1 MVGHHASVVVA
12 KAIRGT
18 TIYSSF
24 CRSGHYIYHAEQP
37 MRGFPLLPVDYAAF
51 HGIYEGDKQQLYDE
65 LDGKGTYYLACEV
78 YMDYNSPDTKELK
91 LCVRNELCDNWSVYT
106 LTMPPEAP
114 AEAMDTEDAPYPQ
127 PGDWFYAIHM
137 RYDGEENYAEHVSR
151 L

>member
-1 MVGHHASVVVA
+1 
-12 KAIRGT
+12 
-18 TIYSSF
+18 
-24 CRSGHYIYHAEQP
+24 
-37 MRGFPLLPVDYAAF
+37 
-51 HGIYEGDKQQLYDE
+51 
-65 LDGKGTYYLACEV
+65 
-78 YMDYNSPDTKELK
+78 MDYNSAETKELK

-137 RYDGEENYAEHVSR
+137 RYDGEENYSEHVSR